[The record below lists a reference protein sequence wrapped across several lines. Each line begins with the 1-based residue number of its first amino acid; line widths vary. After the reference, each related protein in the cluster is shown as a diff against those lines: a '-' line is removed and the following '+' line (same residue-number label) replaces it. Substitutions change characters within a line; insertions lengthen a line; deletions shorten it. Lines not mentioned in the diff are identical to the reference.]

1 MDDRGLLLYDRIWRE
16 VARDAGRR
24 SCLRAD
30 VEEAAEARRIKGV
43 APIPEGA
50 MAIVGVDRV
59 EA

>member
-1 MDDRGLLLYDRIWRE
+1 MYDRIWRE